1 MSDINPFAILD
12 SLGIANCTGATR
24 IHGGWY
30 TTIWQ
35 IHRGEESFAL
45 RLFPA
50 GHQSAARHEATM
62 MRAARD
68 AGINVPGIHAEG
80 EWNDRPV
87 LLLDWCDGR
96 TVMQEMRRRPWN
108 IRRLGYRFG
117 QRQAEIHRVE
127 YTHPELDS
135 QQWIT
140 RFGPVDD
147 DLRSRLIDVQLQPAR
162 LLHLDYHPLN
172 VMVSQREIGCI
183 LDWCNAMPGDPRA
196 DVARTWSIL
205 RLMPLNPGRPE
216 PVTESARRLL
226 AAGWLRGY
234 EDAAGP
240 LQDMNLFKVWAGF
253 AMVHDLQQY
262 VDKPEIWIE
271 QRHVDSIRQRVNELR
286 QRAGIA

>member
-12 SLGIANCTGATR
+12 HLGITNCTGATR

-35 IHRGEESFAL
+35 VHCKDNVFAL

-50 GHQSAARHEATM
+50 GHQPAAKHEATM
-62 MRAARD
+62 MRAAQA
-68 AGINVPGIHAEG
+68 AGVQVPEIHAEG
-80 EWNDRPV
+80 EWNNRPV
-87 LLLDWCDGR
+87 LLLSWCDGR

-117 QRQAEIHRVE
+117 QTQARMHSAK
-127 YTHPELDS
+127 YNHPDLDA
-135 QQWIT
+135 QRWIT

-147 DLRSRLIDVQLQPAR
+147 ELRSRLADVQQPTSR
-162 LLHLDYHPLN
+162 LLHLDFHPLN
-172 VMVSQREIGCI
+172 VMAFRREIGCI

-205 RLMPLNPGRPE
+205 RLMPLTAGRPE

-226 AAGWLRGY
+226 TAGWLRGY
-234 EDAAGP
+234 QAIAGE
-240 LQDMNLFKVWAGF
+240 LRHMDVFKVWAGMT
-253 AMVHDLQQY
+253 MVQDLQQY
-262 VDKPEIWIE
+262 VDRTDNWIE
-271 QRHVDSIRQRVNELR
+271 QRHVDAIQRRVNDLR
-286 QRAGIA
+286 VHAGLS